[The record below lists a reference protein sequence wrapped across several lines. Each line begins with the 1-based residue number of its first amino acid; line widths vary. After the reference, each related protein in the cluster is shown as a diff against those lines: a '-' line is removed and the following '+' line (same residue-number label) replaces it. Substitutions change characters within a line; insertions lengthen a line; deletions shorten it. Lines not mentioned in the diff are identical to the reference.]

1 MKVIVIDTSSI
12 LAICKEDENGDAEIR
27 AIDGC
32 CLVAPESVRWELV
45 NALTQGV
52 YKKKMTQTV
61 AERAYNKVMAMPIAF
76 VDIDKKAAMEI
87 AISRQIMSYDS
98 FVLQCAIE
106 NKLPLLTS
114 EKDAVNKMPYHAR
127 ALGIKLVEVTL

>member
-1 MKVIVIDTSSI
+1 
-12 LAICKEDENGDAEIR
+12 
-27 AIDGC
+27 
-32 CLVAPESVRWELV
+32 
-45 NALTQGV
+45 
-52 YKKKMTQTV
+52 
-61 AERAYNKVMAMPIAF
+61 
-76 VDIDKKAAMEI
+76 MEI